1 MMEAVASTLRCVV
14 PNIVCLSFGLTD
26 RLFRDAREDGIEVWD
41 CVYKENVL
49 VVPWFLAFQGDNP
62 MASEF
67 ASHIGMG
74 GKFFCRVCHAR
85 GADEKN
91 RPPGAAGEID
101 RLKEFMTVSQISSE
115 VFSWI

>member
-1 MMEAVASTLRCVV
+1 M
-14 PNIVCLSFGLTD
+14 
-26 RLFRDAREDGIEVWD
+26 WD

-49 VVPWFLAFQGDNP
+49 AVPWFLAFQGDNP

-85 GADEKN
+85 GADEKT

-101 RLKEFMTVSQISSE
+101 RLKDFMTVSVASKYLIGSDYTSLRQEDRGQRTKHSQI
-115 VFSWI
+115 